1 VTIEL
6 PNNDIA
12 RAASKGVDR
21 RTLLKAGAWA
31 APVLVLT
38 TAAPAMAA
46 SIEPVPKAQL
56 TVSSYALSN
65 LNNGGTPGPLSWAGG
80 QISWSSP
87 GTGQPT
93 TASVSYTVVLSG
105 PGGLSV
111 NLATSATNISK
122 YGSFEVPAIQWGVK
136 PLASG
141 DYTVT
146 LTAIGSDGATSA
158 TSNTLAIPVTPVAT
172 ASTPTVAPSGG
183 NKHSV
188 SFVLTGTPG
197 AVVQVSAVY
206 TNASADTAFPPS
218 VTIPVGGSI
227 TVSGIANATGKTSG
241 SVAITLTGNGSI
253 VTPTSLSA
261 VIPPK
266 G

>member
-122 YGSFEVPAIQWGVK
+122 YVK

-218 VTIPVGGSI
+218 VTIPVDGSI